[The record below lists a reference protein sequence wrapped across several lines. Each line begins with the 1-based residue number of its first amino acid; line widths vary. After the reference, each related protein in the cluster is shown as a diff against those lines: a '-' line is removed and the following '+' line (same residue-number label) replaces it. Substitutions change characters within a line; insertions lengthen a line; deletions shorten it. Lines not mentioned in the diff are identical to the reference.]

1 LTDIGQTSLTIYTIG
16 YGNRPI
22 ETFIARLHQHGITFL
37 ADTRSIPYSRFR
49 PVYRKAA
56 LKAHLEAG
64 GIAYEYLGD
73 RLGGKPKDPAC
84 YTDDLVDYAKIR
96 QQAFFQAGLAYLME
110 LASQH
115 TLAVM
120 CAELR
125 PQNCHR
131 THLIGAALAEMGVNV
146 LHVDEN
152 EQVIT
157 HAQVISGE
165 AIMQLRLL
173 P

>member
-1 LTDIGQTSLTIYTIG
+1 MPTTIYTIG
-16 YGNRPI
+16 YGNRSI
-22 ETFIARLHQHGITFL
+22 ETFIALLHQHGITFL

-49 PVYRKAA
+49 PAYRKSA
-56 LKAHLEAG
+56 LKSHIEAG

-73 RLGGKPKDPAC
+73 RLGGKPEDPAC
-84 YTDDLVDYAKIR
+84 YTDGQVDYAKMR
-96 QQAFFQAGLAYLME
+96 QQPFFQAGLAYL
-110 LASQH
+110 LGLTGQH

-146 LHVDEN
+146 LHITEDGQIKSHAALIAEN
-152 EQVIT
+152 QP
-157 HAQVISGE
+157 S
-165 AIMQLRLL
+165 QLRLL
-173 P
+173 